1 MLQVHGYEQVTRR
14 MAQNEKQPK
23 LPSAF
28 VLPRHILNKIP
39 ALDVGEMTS
48 GKKAEASRPS
58 PCPV

>member
-1 MLQVHGYEQVTRR
+1 

-28 VLPRHILNKIP
+28 ILPRHILNKIP
-39 ALDVGEMTS
+39 ALDVGEMTR
-48 GKKAEASRPS
+48 GKKAEAGRPS